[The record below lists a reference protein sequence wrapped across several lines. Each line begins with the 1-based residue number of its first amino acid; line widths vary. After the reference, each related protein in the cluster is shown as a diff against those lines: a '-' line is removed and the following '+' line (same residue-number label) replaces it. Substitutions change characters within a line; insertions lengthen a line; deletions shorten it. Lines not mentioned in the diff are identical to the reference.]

1 MYPTD
6 VISGTSIRERVNASA
21 EGDKLYALFQEVLRS
36 ETSILAKNFTG
47 KFQFV
52 MNAVKGVSR
61 EFLQTLQEENSS
73 QKESNNIAK
82 NSRNVALAEKKAN
95 LQGILA
101 SLQKEERDW
110 VAAKERIQ
118 REAQE
123 ETQSPVERPIAT
135 SSSAEVDSVQDVMVQ
150 SVQHISVQV
159 CAANCFVC
167 EPHLVFLSLLI
178 SHRFS
183 LCHVEFILQL
193 DTLQKSLVASRF
205 LSDSTMES
213 KDKLSEHFASY
224 TQQQNGSTDSP
235 RKIIKNLLRG
245 PMPILA

>member
-6 VISGTSIRERVNASA
+6 VISGTSIRERVNASTEA
-21 EGDKLYALFQEVLRS
+21 DKLFALFQEVLRS

-73 QKESNNIAK
+73 QKENNNNIAK

-95 LQGILA
+95 LQGIIT

-110 VAAKERIQ
+110 VAAKERIE

-123 ETQSPVERPIAT
+123 EIQSPVERPIAT

-159 CAANCFVC
+159 CGTNCFMS
-167 EPHLVFLSLLI
+167 ERHLVFHGWSLAL
-178 SHRFS
+178 FFT
-183 LCHVEFILQL
+183 CHVEF
-193 DTLQKSLVASRF
+193 SLR
-205 LSDSTMES
+205 STARHPPEVVGGFPIPLRLH
-213 KDKLSEHFASY
+213 DG
-224 TQQQNGSTDSP
+224 QQGQ
-235 RKIIKNLLRG
+235 
-245 PMPILA
+245 AV